1 MVNQCYECKK
11 RYVGCHSTCEEYK
24 RFKEEN
30 EARKRNNDVEL
41 YVIDRTIKVRDKYVE
56 RKKSKRMRNRKRR

>member
-11 RYVGCHSTCEEYK
+11 RYAGCHSSCEEYK
-24 RFKEEN
+24 RFKAEN
-30 EARKRNNDVEL
+30 ETRKRNNDVEQ
-41 YVIDRTIKVRDKYVE
+41 YVIDRTIKLRDKYVE